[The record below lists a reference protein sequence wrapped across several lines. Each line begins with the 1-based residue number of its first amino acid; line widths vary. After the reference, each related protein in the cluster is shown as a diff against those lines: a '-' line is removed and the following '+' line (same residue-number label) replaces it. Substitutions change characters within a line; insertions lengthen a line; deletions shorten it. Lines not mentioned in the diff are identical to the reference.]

1 MAPAALPTVAVQGG
15 GSVQLP
21 EVFLSPIRPD
31 IVNAVHTGLNKNNR
45 QAYAVSLKA
54 GHQTAAES
62 WGTGR
67 AVSRIPR
74 VPGGGTHRAGQGA
87 FGNMCRGGR
96 MFAPTKVRPRSGF
109 FPSRRALVRNR
120 RTLSA
125 RRDAPAGPTRRA
137 ARAERAA
144 AAPATTLGPHRDV
157 RTRRYAPRRLPRRA
171 RPASRSQVSPPLAAD
186 RRLDDI
192 LLPANA
198 APRRSDADHP
208 TSSPLSLFVS
218 SQTWRRWHR
227 RVNLKQKRYA
237 VCSALAAS
245 AVPSLLMA
253 RGHAVESVP
262 EVPLVLDDSSEA
274 TAKTAKA
281 VELLKSVGAYADVEK
296 VKDSRNLRSGKGK
309 LRNRRYVQRRGPL
322 VVYAN
327 DNGIVKAM
335 RNIPGVEL
343 CSVDRLGLLTLAPGG
358 HLGRFIIWTKGAF
371 EKLDAIY
378 GTSAATSSAK
388 KGWKPPTNIMAVPDL
403 SRVINSDE
411 IQSAVNAPKAGKAR
425 AHAPLKRNPLKN
437 KAAMDRLN
445 PYAKV
450 AAEMRAKAEA
460 ERSAAKAKKVAGAR
474 SEVGAKFYAQMKQ
487 ESNYEGEL
495 FDGFASWLHGKPDEE
510 EA

>member
-1 MAPAALPTVAVQGG
+1 MA
-15 GSVQLP
+15 
-21 EVFLSPIRPD
+21 
-31 IVNAVHTGLNKNNR
+31 KNNR
-45 QAYAVSLKA
+45 QAYAVSKTA

-87 FGNMCRGGR
+87 FGNMCRGGH
-96 MFAPTKVRPRSGF
+96 MFAPTK
-109 FPSRRALVRNR
+109 
-120 RTLSA
+120 
-125 RRDAPAGPTRRA
+125 
-137 ARAERAA
+137 
-144 AAPATTLGPHRDV
+144 
-157 RTRRYAPRRLPRRA
+157 
-171 RPASRSQVSPPLAAD
+171 
-186 RRLDDI
+186 
-192 LLPANA
+192 
-198 APRRSDADHP
+198 
-208 TSSPLSLFVS
+208 
-218 SQTWRRWHR
+218 TWRRWHR

-253 RGHAVESVP
+253 RGHAVETIP
-262 EVPLVLDDSSEA
+262 EVPLIIDEASESIS
-274 TAKTAKA
+274 KTAKA
-281 VELLKSVGAYADVEK
+281 VELLKSIGAYADIEK

-309 LRNRRYVQRRGPL
+309 MRNRRYVQRRGPL
-322 VVYAN
+322 IVVQ
-327 DNGIVKAM
+327 AM

-343 CSVDRLGLLTLAPGG
+343 CAVDRLGLLTLAPGG

-371 EKLDAIY
+371 EKLDSIY
-378 GTSAATSSAK
+378 GTAAAASSAK
-388 KGWKPPTNIMAVPDL
+388 KGWKPPANIMAVPDL

-411 IQSAVNAPKAGKAR
+411 IQSAVNAPKSGKNR

-450 AAEMRAKAEA
+450 AAKMRADAEA
-460 ERSAAKAKKVAGAR
+460 ASSKAKAAKKNAAR
-474 SEVGAKFYAQMKQ
+474 SEVGAKFYSGMKQ

-495 FDGFASWLHGKPDEE
+495 FDNFATWLHGKPEEE

>member
-1 MAPAALPTVAVQGG
+1 M
-15 GSVQLP
+15 
-21 EVFLSPIRPD
+21 
-31 IVNAVHTGLNKNNR
+31 
-45 QAYAVSLKA
+45 
-54 GHQTAAES
+54 
-62 WGTGR
+62 
-67 AVSRIPR
+67 
-74 VPGGGTHRAGQGA
+74 
-87 FGNMCRGGR
+87 
-96 MFAPTKVRPRSGF
+96 
-109 FPSRRALVRNR
+109 
-120 RTLSA
+120 
-125 RRDAPAGPTRRA
+125 
-137 ARAERAA
+137 
-144 AAPATTLGPHRDV
+144 
-157 RTRRYAPRRLPRRA
+157 
-171 RPASRSQVSPPLAAD
+171 
-186 RRLDDI
+186 
-192 LLPANA
+192 
-198 APRRSDADHP
+198 
-208 TSSPLSLFVS
+208 
-218 SQTWRRWHR
+218 
-227 RVNLKQKRYA
+227 NLKQKRYA

-296 VKDSRNLRSGKGK
+296 VKASRNLRSGKGK

-437 KAAMDRLN
+437 KAAMERLN

-460 ERSAAKAKKVAGAR
+460 ERSAAKAKKVAGKR

-495 FDGFASWLHGKPDEE
+495 FDNFATWLHGKPEEE

>member
-1 MAPAALPTVAVQGG
+1 MVSVQGG
-15 GSVQLP
+15 GSVKLP

-31 IVNAVHTGLNKNNR
+31 IVNDCHTGMAKNNR
-45 QAYAVSLKA
+45 QAYAVSKTA

-87 FGNMCRGGR
+87 FGNMCRGGH
-96 MFAPTKVRPRSGF
+96 MFAPTK
-109 FPSRRALVRNR
+109 
-120 RTLSA
+120 
-125 RRDAPAGPTRRA
+125 
-137 ARAERAA
+137 
-144 AAPATTLGPHRDV
+144 
-157 RTRRYAPRRLPRRA
+157 
-171 RPASRSQVSPPLAAD
+171 
-186 RRLDDI
+186 
-192 LLPANA
+192 
-198 APRRSDADHP
+198 
-208 TSSPLSLFVS
+208 
-218 SQTWRRWHR
+218 TWRRWHR

-253 RGHAVESVP
+253 RGHAVETIP
-262 EVPLVLDDSSEA
+262 EVPLIIDEASESIS
-274 TAKTAKA
+274 KTAKA
-281 VELLKSVGAYADVEK
+281 VELLKSIGAYADIEK

-309 LRNRRYVQRRGPL
+309 MRNRRYVQRRGPL
-322 VVYAN
+322 IVYDAH
-327 DNGIVKAM
+327 GAGGAPKMVQAM

-343 CSVDRLGLLTLAPGG
+343 CAVDRLGLLTLAPGG

-371 EKLDAIY
+371 EKLDSIY
-378 GTSAATSSAK
+378 GTAAAASSAK
-388 KGWKPPTNIMAVPDL
+388 KGWKPPANIMAVPDL

-411 IQSAVNAPKAGKAR
+411 IQSAVNAPKSGKNR

-450 AAEMRAKAEA
+450 AAKMRADAEA
-460 ERSAAKAKKVAGAR
+460 ASSKAKAAKKNAAR
-474 SEVGAKFYAQMKQ
+474 SEVGAKFYSGMKQ

-495 FDGFASWLHGKPDEE
+495 FDNFATWLHGKPEEE

>member
-1 MAPAALPTVAVQGG
+1 MGTQSTWGSSSSPERVSTPGLTSNMPAALPTVAVQG
-15 GSVQLP
+15 SADTVQLP

-45 QAYAVSLKA
+45 QPYAVNKRA

-96 MFAPTKVRPRSGF
+96 MFAPTK
-109 FPSRRALVRNR
+109 
-120 RTLSA
+120 
-125 RRDAPAGPTRRA
+125 
-137 ARAERAA
+137 
-144 AAPATTLGPHRDV
+144 
-157 RTRRYAPRRLPRRA
+157 
-171 RPASRSQVSPPLAAD
+171 
-186 RRLDDI
+186 
-192 LLPANA
+192 
-198 APRRSDADHP
+198 
-208 TSSPLSLFVS
+208 
-218 SQTWRRWHR
+218 TWRRWHR

-245 AVPSLLMA
+245 
-253 RGHAVESVP
+253 
-262 EVPLVLDDSSEA
+262 EA
-274 TAKTAKA
+274 ITKTAKA
-281 VELLKSVGAYADVEK
+281 VKLLQEIGAYADVEK
-296 VKDSRNLRSGKGK
+296 VKASRNLRSGKGK
-309 LRNRRYVQRRGPL
+309 MRTRRYVQRKGPL

-327 DNGIVKAM
+327 DSGITKAM

-358 HLGRFIIWTKGAF
+358 HVGRFIIWTKSAF
-371 EKLDAIY
+371 EKLDSIY
-378 GTSAATSSAK
+378 GTSAVKSAAK
-388 KGWKPPTNIMAVPDL
+388 KGWKPPTNIMAMPDL

-411 IQSAVNAPKAGKAR
+411 IQSAINPPKEGKTR

-437 KAAMDRLN
+437 KSAMERLN

-460 ERSAAKAKKVAGAR
+460 ASSAAKAKKTAGAR
-474 SEVGAKFYAQMKQ
+474 SKVGQAFYEGMKK

-495 FDGFASWLHGKPDEE
+495 FDGFATWLKGKPSEEE